1 MIHCHACARVGKQAH
16 GAEQPASQAAHYPAP
31 AGGGAHYSAGQYPGR
46 SVHPHV
52 SVRCACVRL
61 QPDVIATA
69 AACSRAVNVQ
79 NGTEMAGYPAESRG
93 RMHGVPPGIYGGSH
107 QDYKT
112 IREPLFAPHGGM
124 HPGMAPR
131 VPRPVHT
138 GHLGNFGPSQYLDQ
152 AMMEEYSQK
161 MQMLQHDFDVMLR
174 PKLDALRRQVVTV
187 EERIRE
193 VSLMKDQ
200 LLEEAVLDHHAFMEQ
215 IHLSADRRLGAL
227 TLDLEQLMRDV
238 ALIHDLIQ
246 QLAPV
251 QQGPQTPTAVWA
263 LLSRYDELSNACHQL
278 ASKRFKTTVEESA
291 GDFRQEIGSM
301 RGSNPQNAVLPK
313 GSRHVR
319 IRDASPS
326 GGEGVSGT
334 RGGATGAGGEGAL
347 GTRDASGSS
356 QVDEMRALLQ
366 VKDQMVWMML
376 EERKKLSQ
384 EKSEL
389 QQANDAL
396 KLQLQAKDLDIESLE
411 AKAVEEAERWNQ
423 VCEEYKAK
431 LAQAGQQSVESP
443 SQIASL
449 AAVPSPKSRP
459 PVVREVSSSSPVASS
474 AVVREAAR
482 GEVGGFGQ
490 GSAPAAKG
498 GRASSGNAPSSGASG
513 TEPGGAPNP

>member
-1 MIHCHACARVGKQAH
+1 
-16 GAEQPASQAAHYPAP
+16 
-31 AGGGAHYSAGQYPGR
+31 
-46 SVHPHV
+46 
-52 SVRCACVRL
+52 VRL
-61 QPDVIATA
+61 QPDVVATA
-69 AACSRAVNVQ
+69 ARSRAVPVQ

-93 RMHGVPPGIYGGSH
+93 RMHGAPPGMYGGSH
-107 QDYKT
+107 QDYNT

-124 HPGMAPR
+124 YPGMAPR

-301 RGSNPQNAVLPK
+301 RGSNPQYALLPK

-334 RGGATGAGGEGAL
+334 RGGATGAGGESASGM
-347 GTRDASGSS
+347 RDAGGSS

-411 AKAVEEAERWNQ
+411 AKAIEEAERWNQ

-431 LAQAGQQSVESP
+431 LAQAGQQSAESP
-443 SQIASL
+443 SQIA
-449 AAVPSPKSRP
+449 KSRP
-459 PVVREVSSSSPVASS
+459 PVVREVSSSSSAGASS
-474 AVVREAAR
+474 PAASSSVVREAST
-482 GEVGGFGQ
+482 GELGGVGK

-498 GRASSGNAPSSGASG
+498 GRASSGNAPASGASG
-513 TEPGGAPNP
+513 AEPGGAPNP

>member
-1 MIHCHACARVGKQAH
+1 
-16 GAEQPASQAAHYPAP
+16 
-31 AGGGAHYSAGQYPGR
+31 
-46 SVHPHV
+46 
-52 SVRCACVRL
+52 
-61 QPDVIATA
+61 
-69 AACSRAVNVQ
+69 
-79 NGTEMAGYPAESRG
+79 
-93 RMHGVPPGIYGGSH
+93 
-107 QDYKT
+107 
-112 IREPLFAPHGGM
+112 
-124 HPGMAPR
+124 
-131 VPRPVHT
+131 
-138 GHLGNFGPSQYLDQ
+138 
-152 AMMEEYSQK
+152 
-161 MQMLQHDFDVMLR
+161 
-174 PKLDALRRQVVTV
+174 
-187 EERIRE
+187 
-193 VSLMKDQ
+193 
-200 LLEEAVLDHHAFMEQ
+200 
-215 IHLSADRRLGAL
+215 
-227 TLDLEQLMRDV
+227 
-238 ALIHDLIQ
+238 
-246 QLAPV
+246 
-251 QQGPQTPTAVWA
+251 
-263 LLSRYDELSNACHQL
+263 
-278 ASKRFKTTVEESA
+278 
-291 GDFRQEIGSM
+291 
-301 RGSNPQNAVLPK
+301 
-313 GSRHVR
+313 
-319 IRDASPS
+319 
-326 GGEGVSGT
+326 
-334 RGGATGAGGEGAL
+334 
-347 GTRDASGSS
+347 
-356 QVDEMRALLQ
+356 MRALLQ